1 VNLSKEIELDL
12 QKGVL
17 LDNQGKSIHVKAED
31 LGVQCPVTQTII
43 IFERSPTHE
52 FTRFD
57 ITISR

>member
-1 VNLSKEIELDL
+1 MIKASAF
-12 QKGVL
+12 
-17 LDNQGKSIHVKAED
+17 VKAED
-31 LGVQCPVTQTII
+31 LGVQYPATQTIL